1 VTLIH
6 PTYRPRHNR
15 QDGTYASSFSFEWD
29 GSGRRKW
36 TTRLHPGMHNF
47 DPEKC
52 LQRQRTVGLSTPME
66 SRNLCYMDRTVPER
80 SRWRCHS
87 QVVWDRRER
96 LFWGVEGDGHADN
109 QSTWK
114 LTEPSAGQ
122 RTQDQTHLLQG
133 QGLQEAHPAQSHT
146 IQGWQGTAN
155 ALRTSIIHLTRSRH
169 PCSRKES
176 VDMIANKPVTVVR
189 QNPCS
194 IRRPRQRKRS
204 C

>member
-1 VTLIH
+1 MAAVGGNGRPGCIQACTISIPKSVCNDREPLDSLRQWSPGICVIWIEQCPNGAAGDAIH
-6 PTYRPRHNR
+6 
-15 QDGTYASSFSFEWD
+15 
-29 GSGRRKW
+29 
-36 TTRLHPGMHNF
+36 
-47 DPEKC
+47 
-52 LQRQRTVGLSTPME
+52 
-66 SRNLCYMDRTVPER
+66 R
-80 SRWRCHS
+80 SCG
-87 QVVWDRRER
+87 R